1 MIEYTGHP
9 IPRSIQSFIPSPFAT
24 LSISKIKGSLKKKQK
39 KTGTETEAVT
49 PFSASYIRSHLLV
62 AETLLEAVPPL
73 SGYSETLL
81 FNI

>member
-1 MIEYTGHP
+1 MIEYTGHS
-9 IPRSIQSFIPSPFAT
+9 ILRSFQSFIPSPLAT
-24 LSISKIKGSLKKKQK
+24 LTISKIKGSLKKKK
-39 KTGTETEAVT
+39 IGTETEAVT
-49 PFSASYIRSHLLV
+49 SFPASYIRSHLLV